1 MIEKICNYLTRKIK
15 EKIPDMDSE
24 KEEIINYGLQIIV
37 GEIPKTIALI
47 VIAAACGVLKLSLLA
62 LILMIPYRMVSGGV
76 HLKSH
81 IACIVSTT
89 CFYTGNALISKSLVM
104 PIQYKICLVIFIWIF
119 SVVAIKRYAPADTEE
134 VPILREKERK
144 IKKNFSYFIMTIN
157 LITAMVIKNQ
167 IISNLLIFGTLM
179 QTIMI
184 TKFIYKISN
193 CKYGYEEYK
202 KINNVA

>member
-15 EKIPDMDSE
+15 EKTPDMDSE
-24 KEEIINYGLQIIV
+24 KEEIINYGLQIII

-47 VIAAACGVLKLSLLA
+47 IIATVCGVLKLSILA
-62 LILMIPYRMVSGGV
+62 LIIMIPYRMVSGGV

-119 SVVAIKRYAPADTEE
+119 SLVAIKKYAPADTEE

-144 IKKNFSYFIMTIN
+144 VKKTLSYIFMTIS
-157 LITAMVIKNQ
+157 LIVAVVIRNQ
-167 IISNLLIFGTLM
+167 IIANLLIFGTLM

-184 TKFIYKISN
+184 TRFIYIISN

>member
-15 EKIPDMDSE
+15 EKTPDMDSE

-47 VIAAACGVLKLSLLA
+47 IIAAVCGVLKLSLLA
-62 LILMIPYRMVSGGV
+62 LILMVPYRMVSGGV

-89 CFYTGNALISKSLVM
+89 CFYTGNALISKSVII

-119 SVVAIKRYAPADTEE
+119 SVVAIKKYAPADTEE

-144 IKKNFSYFIMTIN
+144 IKKNFSYIIMTIT
-157 LITAMVIKNQ
+157 LILSVVIRNQ
-167 IISNLLIFGTLM
+167 IISKLLIFGTLM

-184 TKFIYKISN
+184 TRFIYKISN

-202 KINNVA
+202 KANNIA

>member
-15 EKIPDMDSE
+15 EKTPDMDFE

-47 VIAAACGVLKLSLLA
+47 VIAIACGVLKLSLLA
-62 LILMIPYRMVSGGV
+62 LILMVPYRMVSGGV

-89 CFYTGNALISKSLVM
+89 CFYTGNALISKSVII

-119 SVVAIKRYAPADTEE
+119 SVVAIKKYAPADTEE

-144 IKKNFSYFIMTIN
+144 IKKNFSYIIMTIT
-157 LITAMVIKNQ
+157 LILSVVIRNQ

-184 TKFIYKISN
+184 TRFIYKISN

-202 KINNVA
+202 KANNIA

>member
-15 EKIPDMDSE
+15 EKTHDMDFE

-47 VIAAACGVLKLSLLA
+47 VIAIACGVLKLSLLA
-62 LILMIPYRMVSGGV
+62 LILMVPYRMVSGGV

-89 CFYTGNALISKSLVM
+89 CFYTGNALISKSVII

-119 SVVAIKRYAPADTEE
+119 SVVAIKKYAPADTEE

-144 IKKNFSYFIMTIN
+144 IKKNFSYIIMTIT
-157 LITAMVIKNQ
+157 LILSVVIRNQ

-184 TKFIYKISN
+184 TRFIYKISN

-202 KINNVA
+202 KANNIA

>member
-15 EKIPDMDSE
+15 EKTPDMDSE

-47 VIAAACGVLKLSLLA
+47 VIAATCGVLKLSLLA

-81 IACIVSTT
+81 IACIFSTT

-119 SVVAIKRYAPADTEE
+119 SVVAIKKYAPADTEE

-157 LITAMVIKNQ
+157 LITAIVIKNQ